1 MSITD
6 IAEIR
11 RQREAATRREPA
23 VFIRMP
29 KFGWCDDDDPTRFH
43 RTGFVIQDLSAAVVQ
58 AAIDG
63 LMAEIEAFGN
73 GYGSFTHPV
82 RRGAYYFSVGETIVF
97 P

>member
-1 MSITD
+1 MEITD
-6 IAEIR
+6 LAEIR
-11 RQREAATRREPA
+11 RQRSANTRREPA

-29 KFGWCDDDDPTRFH
+29 DPGWCEDDPTCGH
-43 RTGFVIQDLSAAVVQ
+43 RAGFVIEDLSAAVVQ

-73 GYGSFTHPV
+73 GCGSFTHPV
-82 RRGAYYFSVGETIVF
+82 RRGAYYFSVGETVVF

>member
-1 MSITD
+1 MEITD
-6 IAEIR
+6 LAEIR
-11 RQREAATRREPA
+11 RQRAGHHAPRARGFHPHA
-23 VFIRMP
+23 Q
-29 KFGWCDDDDPTRFH
+29 FGWCEDDPTRGH